1 MNQQIPP
8 TFHLFLIHHANHA
21 YLQQHIQPENRITFN
36 ILMPIF
42 LELDQQISDFP
53 KPRPPCAPTL
63 NQENHGKPLF
73 CAFRVEVEAF
83 QARPAVKWLHTII
96 SYHYPF
102 SLRPS
107 NCFFLLNHMLTLST
121 SCTSAYCVQF
131 QISEKMRGNSIRIC
145 GKSCGSTV
153 VSP

>member
-1 MNQQIPP
+1 MKATVFLFWSSLSSSSHYRPPMNQQIPP
-8 TFHLFLIHHANHA
+8 TFHLFLIHHA
-21 YLQQHIQPENRITFN
+21 YLQQHIQTENRITFN

-96 SYHYPF
+96 SYHNPF
-102 SLRPS
+102 SLRP
-107 NCFFLLNHMLTLST
+107 LNQQIVLSW
-121 SCTSAYCVQF
+121 
-131 QISEKMRGNSIRIC
+131 
-145 GKSCGSTV
+145 
-153 VSP
+153 